1 MFHHNKAGSKFS
13 SAFSLLLTSL
23 SLCVHLP
30 IRSSHHWSYKE
41 CDYSS
46 WGFVCVYVVGVRGCC
61 CINATLDTFSTPGI
75 VVSPLRICSSSTQ
88 VHMSTSYNSGDQQQR
103 TQRWTRQLFKSC
115 CKPCLRSKM
124 SEPLD
129 ANNKLLDLISKL
141 QTRTSENVATQ
152 QSVPSTSASRIP
164 ELPSLELFH
173 PDEQEPW
180 RFEEWI
186 QRFEYLFEG
195 AAPSA
200 DDKARVETLMTKLGL
215 SAFSEYRRSCLP
227 KDVTD
232 FTYTETVGRQHD
244 LLNKKRSLFADRY
257 TCMRISKQDGEN
269 IRHYANRL
277 KAALRNFKFSEI
289 TEEQFASLTALA
301 GIKDPNDEFLRAR
314 MLQKLDAD
322 GTNVKFDDII
332 NDCVHFIAVKADS
345 QLITGNNVQLNTIRH
360 SQQRRLQR
368 PKKRQQKSPAPP
380 SLCFRCGEL
389 HWNKDCP
396 HISHKCR
403 KCARTGHLESKCRKP
418 KRHDVH
424 SVQIGTVHELSH
436 LIRKTFSVN
445 GVPVEFC
452 LDTGAEANIVNET
465 T

>member
-1 MFHHNKAGSKFS
+1 
-13 SAFSLLLTSL
+13 
-23 SLCVHLP
+23 
-30 IRSSHHWSYKE
+30 
-41 CDYSS
+41 
-46 WGFVCVYVVGVRGCC
+46 
-61 CINATLDTFSTPGI
+61 
-75 VVSPLRICSSSTQ
+75 
-88 VHMSTSYNSGDQQQR
+88 
-103 TQRWTRQLFKSC
+103 
-115 CKPCLRSKM
+115 
-124 SEPLD
+124 
-129 ANNKLLDLISKL
+129 
-141 QTRTSENVATQ
+141 
-152 QSVPSTSASRIP
+152 
-164 ELPSLELFH
+164 
-173 PDEQEPW
+173 
-180 RFEEWI
+180 
-186 QRFEYLFEG
+186 
-195 AAPSA
+195 
-200 DDKARVETLMTKLGL
+200 
-215 SAFSEYRRSCLP
+215 
-227 KDVTD
+227 
-232 FTYTETVGRQHD
+232 
-244 LLNKKRSLFADRY
+244 
-257 TCMRISKQDGEN
+257 
-269 IRHYANRL
+269 
-277 KAALRNFKFSEI
+277 
-289 TEEQFASLTALA
+289 
-301 GIKDPNDEFLRAR
+301 